1 MRNLGKA
8 IFMGSKKNIHRSIS
22 EQGTHDNEIVSTIQ
36 EDNVIGTRMT
46 WNEIAKQYPDMYVAL
61 EDYQTSKDLTTGIL
75 RGVGKTREDLIPLMQ
90 KYAKAGNKLWC
101 FYTTENMRFN
111 GLWLL

>member
-1 MRNLGKA
+1 MGRKNNNLEL
-8 IFMGSKKNIHRSIS
+8 IN
-22 EQGTHDNEIVSTIQ
+22 EQVTVDNGIVSTVQ
-36 EDNVIGTRMT
+36 DDNVIGTRMT
-46 WNEIAKQYPDMYVAL
+46 WKEIAKRYPDMYVAL

-90 KYAKAGNKLWC
+90 EYAKAGNKLWC